1 LIDALYRGR
10 LCADSDQI
18 RPRREMTRCARTEL
32 MHRNKQ
38 GRYWITASALPQRRV
53 RTYCIA
59 KPPLHPA

>member
-1 LIDALYRGR
+1 
-10 LCADSDQI
+10 
-18 RPRREMTRCARTEL
+18 

-38 GRYWITASALPQRRV
+38 GRHSITASALPQRRV